1 MKFICLQKISE
12 KLQYNSGS
20 LFYLCRETSFHHN
33 TGYIERFITMNTVTH
48 PIPPV
53 FDSSSRIL
61 ILGSFPSVKSREG
74 HFFYHHP
81 QNRFWKTLAGILT
94 VPVPGSIDEKKEF
107 LLSHHIAL
115 WDVIASC
122 SIEGSSDSSIRD
134 VVPNDLSR
142 ILSAADIQAIFCNG
156 KTSWNYYKKYQ
167 ETVTGI
173 PAVSLPST
181 SPANAAW
188 TLEKLEGVWDVISDY
203 LE

>member
-1 MKFICLQKISE
+1 
-12 KLQYNSGS
+12 
-20 LFYLCRETSFHHN
+20 
-33 TGYIERFITMNTVTH
+33 MNTVTH

-53 FDSSSRIL
+53 FDSASRIL

-81 QNRFWKTLAGILT
+81 KNRFWKTLAGVLD
-94 VPVPGSIDEKKEF
+94 VPVPDTIAEKKAF
-107 LLSHHIAL
+107 LLSHRIAL

-134 VVPNDLSR
+134 VVPNDLSV
-142 ILSAADIQAIFCNG
+142 ILSTADIRAIFCNG
-156 KTSWNYYKKYQ
+156 KTSWNYYRKYQ
-167 ETVTGI
+167 EAVTGI

-188 TLEKLEGVWDVISDY
+188 SLEKLKGAWNVILPY
-203 LE
+203 IR

>member
-1 MKFICLQKISE
+1 
-12 KLQYNSGS
+12 
-20 LFYLCRETSFHHN
+20 
-33 TGYIERFITMNTVTH
+33 MNTVTH

-53 FDSSSRIL
+53 FDSASRIL

-74 HFFYHHP
+74 HFFYH
-81 QNRFWKTLAGILT
+81 RFWKTLAGILA

-142 ILSAADIQAIFCNG
+142 ILSTADIRAIFCNG
-156 KTSWNYYKKYQ
+156 KTSWNYYRKYQ
-167 ETVTGI
+167 ESATGI

-188 TLEKLEGVWDVISDY
+188 TLEKLEGAWGIITDY
-203 LE
+203 LK

>member
-1 MKFICLQKISE
+1 
-12 KLQYNSGS
+12 
-20 LFYLCRETSFHHN
+20 
-33 TGYIERFITMNTVTH
+33 MNTVTH

-53 FDSSSRIL
+53 FDSASRIL

-81 QNRFWKTLAGILT
+81 QNRFWKTLAGVLD
-94 VPVPGSIDEKKEF
+94 VPVPDTIAEKKAF
-107 LLSHHIAL
+107 LLSHRIAL

-134 VVPNDLSR
+134 VVPNDLSV
-142 ILSAADIQAIFCNG
+142 ILSTANIRAIFCNG
-156 KTSWNYYKKYQ
+156 KTSWNYYRKYQ
-167 ETVTGI
+167 EAVTGI

-188 TLEKLEGVWDVISDY
+188 SLEKLKGAWNVILPY
-203 LE
+203 IR

>member
-1 MKFICLQKISE
+1 
-12 KLQYNSGS
+12 
-20 LFYLCRETSFHHN
+20 
-33 TGYIERFITMNTVTH
+33 MNTVTH

-53 FDSSSRIL
+53 FDSASRIL

-81 QNRFWKTLAGILT
+81 QNRFWKTLAGILA

-134 VVPNDLSR
+134 V
-142 ILSAADIQAIFCNG
+142 SAQR
-156 KTSWNYYKKYQ
+156 
-167 ETVTGI
+167 
-173 PAVSLPST
+173 SLPYPVHSRH
-181 SPANAAW
+181 PGDLLQW
-188 TLEKLEGVWDVISDY
+188 EDLLEL
-203 LE
+203 L

>member
-1 MKFICLQKISE
+1 
-12 KLQYNSGS
+12 
-20 LFYLCRETSFHHN
+20 
-33 TGYIERFITMNTVTH
+33 MNTVTH

-53 FDSSSRIL
+53 FDSASRIL

-81 QNRFWKTLAGILT
+81 QNRFWKTLAGILA

-122 SIEGSSDSSIRD
+122 SIEGSSDSSIHD

-142 ILSAADIQAIFCNG
+142 ILSASSIQAIFCNG

-167 ETVTGI
+167 EAVTGI

-181 SPANAAW
+181 SPTNAAW
-188 TLEKLEGVWDVISDY
+188 TLEKLEGAWGVISDY

>member
-1 MKFICLQKISE
+1 
-12 KLQYNSGS
+12 
-20 LFYLCRETSFHHN
+20 
-33 TGYIERFITMNTVTH
+33 MNTVTH

-53 FDSSSRIL
+53 FDSASRIL

-81 QNRFWKTLAGILT
+81 QNRFWKTLAGILA

-122 SIEGSSDSSIRD
+122 SIEGSSDSSIHD

-142 ILSAADIQAIFCNG
+142 ILSASSIQAIFCNG
-156 KTSWNYYKKYQ
+156 KTSWNYYKK
-167 ETVTGI
+167 
-173 PAVSLPST
+173 
-181 SPANAAW
+181 
-188 TLEKLEGVWDVISDY
+188 
-203 LE
+203 

>member
-1 MKFICLQKISE
+1 
-12 KLQYNSGS
+12 
-20 LFYLCRETSFHHN
+20 
-33 TGYIERFITMNTVTH
+33 MNTVTH

-53 FDSSSRIL
+53 FDSASRIL

-81 QNRFWKTLAGILT
+81 QNRFWKTLAGILA

-142 ILSAADIQAIFCNG
+142 IHPGDLLQRKDILELLQKI
-156 KTSWNYYKKYQ
+156 S
-167 ETVTGI
+167 GI
-173 PAVSLPST
+173 RNRHPGSLPAIHKSG
-181 SPANAAW
+181 
-188 TLEKLEGVWDVISDY
+188 ECGVDAGEIGGRLGY
-203 LE
+203 RY

>member
-1 MKFICLQKISE
+1 MYVPSESFIISE
-12 KLQYNSGS
+12 RQM
-20 LFYLCRETSFHHN
+20 
-33 TGYIERFITMNTVTH
+33 TMNTVIH

-53 FDSSSRIL
+53 FDRNSKIL

-81 QNRFWKTLAGILT
+81 QNRFWKTLAGVLD
-94 VPVPGSIDEKKEF
+94 VPVPDTIAEKKAF
-107 LLSHHIAL
+107 LLSHRIAL

-134 VVPNDLSR
+134 VVPNDLSV
-142 ILSAADIQAIFCNG
+142 ILSTADIRAIFCNG
-156 KTSWNYYKKYQ
+156 KTSWNYYRKYQ
-167 ETVTGI
+167 EAVTGI

-188 TLEKLEGVWDVISDY
+188 SLEKLKGAWNVILPY
-203 LE
+203 IR

>member
-1 MKFICLQKISE
+1 
-12 KLQYNSGS
+12 
-20 LFYLCRETSFHHN
+20 
-33 TGYIERFITMNTVTH
+33 MNTVIH

-53 FDSSSRIL
+53 FDRNSKIL

-81 QNRFWKTLAGILT
+81 KNRFWKTLAGVLD
-94 VPVPGSIDEKKEF
+94 VPVPDTIAEKKAF
-107 LLSHHIAL
+107 LLSHRIAL

-134 VVPNDLSR
+134 VVPTDLSV
-142 ILSAADIQAIFCNG
+142 ILSTADIRPIFRNG
-156 KTSWNYYKKYQ
+156 KTSWNYYRKYQ
-167 ETVTGI
+167 EAVTGI

-188 TLEKLEGVWDVISDY
+188 SLEKLKGAWNVILPY
-203 LE
+203 IR

>member
-1 MKFICLQKISE
+1 
-12 KLQYNSGS
+12 
-20 LFYLCRETSFHHN
+20 
-33 TGYIERFITMNTVTH
+33 MNTVTH

-53 FDSSSRIL
+53 FDSASRIL

-81 QNRFWKTLAGILT
+81 QNRFWKTLAGVLD
-94 VPVPGSIDEKKEF
+94 VPAPDTIDEKKAF
-107 LLSHHIAL
+107 LLSHRIAL

-134 VVPNDLSR
+134 VVPNDLSV
-142 ILSAADIQAIFCNG
+142 ILSTADIRAIFCNG
-156 KTSWNYYKKYQ
+156 KTSWNYYRKYQ
-167 ETVTGI
+167 EAVTGI

-188 TLEKLEGVWDVISDY
+188 SLEKLKGAWNVILPY
-203 LE
+203 IR

>member
-1 MKFICLQKISE
+1 MI
-12 KLQYNSGS
+12 
-20 LFYLCRETSFHHN
+20 
-33 TGYIERFITMNTVTH
+33 MNTVIH

-53 FDSSSRIL
+53 FDRNSKIL

-81 QNRFWKTLAGILT
+81 QNRFWKTLAGVLD
-94 VPVPGSIDEKKEF
+94 VPAPDTIDEKKAF
-107 LLSHHIAL
+107 LLSHRIAL

-134 VVPNDLSR
+134 VVPNDLSV
-142 ILSAADIQAIFCNG
+142 ILSTANIRAIFCNG
-156 KTSWNYYKKYQ
+156 KTSWNYYRKYQ
-167 ETVTGI
+167 EAVTGI

-188 TLEKLEGVWDVISDY
+188 SLEKLKGAWNVILPY
-203 LE
+203 IR

>member
-1 MKFICLQKISE
+1 
-12 KLQYNSGS
+12 
-20 LFYLCRETSFHHN
+20 
-33 TGYIERFITMNTVTH
+33 MNTVTH

-53 FDSSSRIL
+53 FDSASRIL

-81 QNRFWKTLAGILT
+81 QNRFRKTLAGILA

-142 ILSAADIQAIFCNG
+142 ILSTADIRAIFCNG
-156 KTSWNYYKKYQ
+156 KTSWNYYRKYQ
-167 ETVTGI
+167 EAVTGKAGRAKCGRDRRK
-173 PAVSLPST
+173 PENDE
-181 SPANAAW
+181 NA
-188 TLEKLEGVWDVISDY
+188 EKGAGAGRKQREG
-203 LE
+203 

>member
-1 MKFICLQKISE
+1 MI
-12 KLQYNSGS
+12 
-20 LFYLCRETSFHHN
+20 
-33 TGYIERFITMNTVTH
+33 MNTVIH

-53 FDSSSRIL
+53 FDRNSKIL

-81 QNRFWKTLAGILT
+81 QNRFWKTLAGVLD
-94 VPVPGSIDEKKEF
+94 VPVPDTIAEKKAF
-107 LLSHHIAL
+107 LLSHRIAL

-134 VVPNDLSR
+134 VVPNDLSV
-142 ILSAADIQAIFCNG
+142 ILSTADIRAIFCNG
-156 KTSWNYYKKYQ
+156 KTSWNYYRKYQ
-167 ETVTGI
+167 EAVTGI

-188 TLEKLEGVWDVISDY
+188 SLEKLKGAWNVILPY
-203 LE
+203 IR